1 MTLLAAAVVAGTAVG
16 AFAADGAP
24 TTGAGTGPQIV
35 SSSDYAKEGG
45 VDPQSMAPIGEVA
58 PAQGIGVEK
67 LTDLLTKTTRLDLF
81 QAPGVEEYEKV
92 GQTLT
97 FSLGDGNAEHPLNI
111 TRLTVHGDV
120 PSSVLSA
127 EGDEMSTTTLSD
139 GSQLL
144 TAVGKE
150 GTRVST
156 LSKDGLLTLWEAPL
170 TSAQHTYSTED
181 LVRWATT
188 VDEQGITAS
197 HAPGL
202 TAARA
207 EPHCQL
213 TKSRKPYLHGGYTHI
228 QAEAAMLCNQRGK
241 GNFESSLRQYQ
252 GLGIWKT
259 KDVAGY
265 TNEQGQNFPVT
276 LHFECSRLTTSGWVY
291 WSDIGNAT
299 LRNANGYWGDHNV
312 HSETATIH
320 CA

>member
-35 SSSDYAKEGG
+35 SSSEYAKEGG

-58 PAQGIGVEK
+58 PAQGTGVEK
-67 LTDLLTKTTRLDLF
+67 VTDLLTKTTRLDLF
-81 QAPGVEEYEKV
+81 QAPGVEECEKV

-156 LSKDGLLTLWEAPL
+156 PSKDGLLTLWEAPL

-197 HAPGL
+197 HAPSL

-207 EPHCQL
+207 EPHSQL
-213 TKSRKPYLHGGYTHI
+213 TKSRKPYLHGGTRTSRPRPRCSAIKRPFGDGYDPLRVDRCSLT
-228 QAEAAMLCNQRGK
+228 L
-241 GNFESSLRQYQ
+241 SSSERY
-252 GLGIWKT
+252 
-259 KDVAGY
+259 AGDGPPSLY
-265 TNEQGQNFPVT
+265 R
-276 LHFECSRLTTSGWVY
+276 S
-291 WSDIGNAT
+291 
-299 LRNANGYWGDHNV
+299 
-312 HSETATIH
+312 
-320 CA
+320 